1 MLGWIFGGL
10 VKKLERSAKRVE
22 RDFVDRSA
30 KKLNKLA
37 NDLDYMVAKRTDK
50 VMNRMERLENKTV
63 QDINEII
70 DQTTKKVDYMVA
82 KRTDKVMNRMER
94 LENKTVQDINEIID
108 QTTKKVD
115 YMVAK
120 RTDKVMNRME
130 RLENKTVQDINEIID
145 QTDEKVKEN
154 LGEIDRIRRET
165 IEEVNQTIQET
176 DYYLENRINQI
187 SLIVMES
194 IVETKDLIRD
204 LELLETQVFDDAG
217 YLIDQIEEIVDKT
230 IEQVRGELRRHSA
243 ELIPNPLDPCR
254 QKLGLGLKLGFQLSD
269 IEYYRL
275 IECYELTKLTP
286 NTRVQTII
294 ETYGQL
300 QLNAARMVALTRK
313 APELRKFA
321 VEDWLK
327 YGVLCQFWS
336 NTIKIYDSTEL
347 EIESSPSP
355 QQFNYQELQT
365 KLIESISSLQQKFSK
380 PTD

>member
-10 VKKLERSAKRVE
+10 VKKLERSAKKVE

-37 NDLDYMVAKRTDK
+37 NNIDYMVAKRTDK
-50 VMNRMERLENKTV
+50 VTAKIEKLETKTV
-63 QDINEII
+63 NYIENIINKA
-70 DQTTKKVDYMVA
+70 DQ
-82 KRTDKVMNRMER
+82 
-94 LENKTVQDINEIID
+94 
-108 QTTKKVD
+108 
-115 YMVAK
+115 
-120 RTDKVMNRME
+120 
-130 RLENKTVQDINEIID
+130 
-145 QTDEKVKEN
+145 KVKEN
-154 LGEIDRIRRET
+154 LQEIDRIREET
-165 IEEVNQTIQET
+165 IKEVNKTIKQTDAYI
-176 DYYLENRINQI
+176 ENRINQI
-187 SLIVMES
+187 SLVVMES
-194 IVETKDLIRD
+194 IVEAKGLIRD
-204 LELLETQVFDDAG
+204 VELLENKIFNDASF
-217 YLIDQIEEIVDKT
+217 LIDQIEEIVDKT
-230 IEQVRGELRRHSA
+230 LEQVRGELRRHSA
-243 ELIPNPLDPCR
+243 ELIPNPFDPCR

-286 NTRVQTII
+286 TTPVQTII

-347 EIESSPSP
+347 EIESSPS
-355 QQFNYQELQT
+355 QQQLNYQDIKTQVT
-365 KLIESISSLQQKFSK
+365 QSFSNLQQMFSK
-380 PTD
+380 PTE

>member
-10 VKKLERSAKRVE
+10 VKKLERSTKKVE

-37 NDLDYMVAKRTDK
+37 NNIDYIVAKRTDK
-50 VMNRMERLENKTV
+50 VMNRIESLENQTV
-63 QDINEII
+63 QDINKII
-70 DQTTKKVDYMVA
+70 DQA
-82 KRTDKVMNRMER
+82 
-94 LENKTVQDINEIID
+94 
-108 QTTKKVD
+108 
-115 YMVAK
+115 
-120 RTDKVMNRME
+120 
-130 RLENKTVQDINEIID
+130 
-145 QTDEKVKEN
+145 DEKVKEN
-154 LGEIDRIRRET
+154 LREIDRIRRET
-165 IEEVNQTIQET
+165 IEEVNQTIKQT

-187 SLIVMES
+187 SLVVMES
-194 IVETKDLIRD
+194 IVEAKDLIRD
-204 LELLETQVFDDAG
+204 VELLENKIFNDASF
-217 YLIDQIEEIVDKT
+217 LIDQIEEIVDKT
-230 IEQVRGELRRHSA
+230 LEQVRGELRRHSA
-243 ELIPNPLDPCR
+243 ELIPNPFDPCR

-275 IECYELTKLTP
+275 IECYELTKLIPTTP
-286 NTRVQTII
+286 VQTII

-347 EIESSPSP
+347 EIESSPS
-355 QQFNYQELQT
+355 QQQLNYQDIKTQVT
-365 KLIESISSLQQKFSK
+365 QSFSNLQQMFSK
-380 PTD
+380 PTE